1 MELRKDR
8 VGEIVVINNI
18 PCKIIQ
24 YVNANHIIVEFQ
36 DEYKTTVCTNY
47 SRFVQGSIKNPFCKS
62 VCGIGYI
69 GNTCVSING
78 KKKDSYRAWD
88 RMIRRCYG
96 DNPNYK
102 NSTYK
107 DCTVCEEWL
116 CYANFE
122 KWYDENYYE
131 IDGERTELDKDI
143 LLKGNKVYSPITCVF
158 VPKNINALFEKSN
171 KIRNS
176 FYIGVR
182 QHSKYKNKY
191 MAECSDGHNKNKY
204 LGIFDNPK
212 EAFYA
217 YKTHK
222 ENLIKE
228 IAEKYKESIPNK
240 LYEAMFNYKVEMTD

>member
-1 MELRKDR
+1 MESRKDR
-8 VGEIVVINNI
+8 VGEIVVINNV

-122 KWYDENYYE
+122 KWYNENYYE
-131 IDGERTELDKDI
+131 IDGEMMALDKDI
-143 LLKGNKVYSPITCVF
+143 FSNNEKIYSPHTCIF
-158 VPKNINALFEKSN
+158 VPQIINNLFESRKNNGISKKN
-171 KIRNS
+171 DCYYVNCYGKYHEIYKDKQQAIKRCKEIRES
-176 FYIGVR
+176 
-182 QHSKYKNKY
+182 H
-191 MAECSDGHNKNKY
+191 
-204 LGIFDNPK
+204 
-212 EAFYA
+212 
-217 YKTHK
+217 
-222 ENLIKE
+222 IKE
-228 IAEKYKESIPNK
+228 IAEKYKNLIPKK
-240 LYEAMFNYKVEMTD
+240 LYEAMINYKLNIEYED

>member
-8 VGEIVVINNI
+8 VGEIVVINNV

-122 KWYDENYYE
+122 KWYNENYYE
-131 IDGERTELDKDI
+131 IDGEMMALDKDI
-143 LLKGNKVYSPITCVF
+143 FSNNESKLSSSSIFILL
-158 VPKNINALFEKSN
+158 
-171 KIRNS
+171 
-176 FYIGVR
+176 
-182 QHSKYKNKY
+182 
-191 MAECSDGHNKNKY
+191 
-204 LGIFDNPK
+204 
-212 EAFYA
+212 
-217 YKTHK
+217 
-222 ENLIKE
+222 
-228 IAEKYKESIPNK
+228 
-240 LYEAMFNYKVEMTD
+240 